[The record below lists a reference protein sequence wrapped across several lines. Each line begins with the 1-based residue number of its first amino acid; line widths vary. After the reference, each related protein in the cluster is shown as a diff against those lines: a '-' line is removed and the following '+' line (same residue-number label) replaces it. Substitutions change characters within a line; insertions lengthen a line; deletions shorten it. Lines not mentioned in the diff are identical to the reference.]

1 MKIDYSL
8 LYELSDS
15 SGDAFQVAD
24 ESGRLVYLNEE
35 ASNRLGIS
43 KEEASDYFV
52 PDFEKV
58 FGERN
63 SLKWQAHVQELKE
76 KKKLKIEGIN
86 LNKNTGRKFPVE
98 VSVRYK
104 EVDGKGYIIA
114 TSRDISERAKL
125 YSEITNQQN
134 TIATLYNT
142 FQRFMVSSNYRTEAD
157 LGLDRVVD
165 FLNFDVVS
173 IYFFSKKK
181 NTFVKDYQ
189 YNRYEQSFPDL
200 IVPKEVN
207 FDELYGIYSR
217 IKDGEPVLL
226 ESSDDLAEK
235 MQFNLNENRICYFL
249 PLIDNLNF
257 IGFVRI
263 DETIEKDG
271 TYENRLEKYKNYSRI
286 INSSMSLQKR
296 NLELAKNNRL
306 FTNLYESIDDVF
318 FIFDVMKKQYK
329 FISPSCEQ
337 VFGLKQELFYE
348 KEIFNNNYIV
358 EEDRIL
364 FDNGCEVLKEKEFTS
379 FEYRIKHS
387 NGEIKH
393 IFKKMYPIRNKNG
406 TLIEV
411 TGLCMDITEKKQNEE
426 KIRVSNKTIQ
436 SKNQELEQKNKKIEE
451 LLRQQE
457 TDLYLKTIKLSNINS
472 TLNKT
477 KSELD
482 SLLLEYDNQGKQYV
496 KKIKKN
502 IDDILNS
509 GNNNWQEIQIE
520 FEKIRPH
527 FFKSLSVS
535 FPSLTPNDL
544 KHCYYIVTGLSSAEV
559 SELINLTVRSVET
572 SRYRIKRKLK
582 LPREVS
588 LFDFLNRY

>member
-1 MKIDYSL
+1 MKIDYNL
-8 LYELSDS
+8 LFEISNS

-24 ESGRLVYLNEE
+24 ESGRLVYINEE
-35 ASNRLGIS
+35 ASRRLGIP
-43 KEEASDYFV
+43 KEEATNYYV

-58 FGERN
+58 FGDRN

-76 KKKLKIEGIN
+76 KKIIKVDGIN
-86 LNKNTGRKFPVE
+86 VNKKTGNKFPVE
-98 VSVRYK
+98 VLARYK
-104 EVDGKGYIIA
+104 EIEGKGYVIA

-134 TIATLYNT
+134 TISALYHT
-142 FQRFMVSSNYRTEAD
+142 FQRFMVSPHYHTEAD
-157 LGLDRVVD
+157 LGLDRVAD

-181 NTFVKDYQ
+181 NTFVKDYS
-189 YNRYEQSFPDL
+189 YNRYEQHFPDL
-200 IVPKEVN
+200 VVPKEVN
-207 FDELYGIYSR
+207 FDELYGIYAR
-217 IKDGEPVLL
+217 IKDGEPLLL
-226 ESSDDLAEK
+226 EANNSLSEK
-235 MQFNLNENRICYFL
+235 MQFQINENRICYYL

-263 DETIEKDG
+263 DESKDEDG
-271 TYENRLEKYKNYSRI
+271 SYENRLEKYKNYSRI

-296 NLELAKNNRL
+296 NLELAKNNKL

-318 FIFDVMKKQYK
+318 FIYDVIKNQYK

-348 KEIFNNNYIV
+348 KEIFNNSYIV

-364 FDNGCEVLKEKEFTS
+364 FKNGCEILKEKEFTS
-379 FEYRIKHS
+379 FEYRIRHS

-411 TGLCMDITEKKQNEE
+411 SGLCMDITEKKQNEE
-426 KIRVSNKTIQ
+426 KIKVSNHIIQ
-436 SKNQELEQKNKKIEE
+436 EKNQELEEKNKKIEE
-451 LLRQQE
+451 LLRKQE
-457 TDLYLKTIKLSNINS
+457 TDLYLKTIKLSNINAV
-472 TLNKT
+472 LNRT

-482 SLLLEYDNQGKQYV
+482 SLMLEYGNKGQKYV
-496 KKIKKN
+496 KKINKN
-502 IDDILNS
+502 IDEILNS

-527 FFKSLSVS
+527 FFKTLSVS
-535 FPSLTPNDL
+535 YPSLTPNDL

-559 SELINLTVRSVET
+559 AELISLTVRSVET

-582 LPREVS
+582 LPREV
-588 LFDFLNRY
+588 